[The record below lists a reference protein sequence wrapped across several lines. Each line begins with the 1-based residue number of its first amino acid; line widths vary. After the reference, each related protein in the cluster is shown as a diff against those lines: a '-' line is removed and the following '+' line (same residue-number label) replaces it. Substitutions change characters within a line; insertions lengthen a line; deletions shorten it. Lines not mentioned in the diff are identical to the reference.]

1 MSTREQDARWPA
13 AFAIA
18 GLLLSNGCAT
28 MIASQNIEGAFE
40 RTLAVEDGTLVLD
53 VHTRSGRIAVTAGE
67 PGTVSVTGR
76 IRGHAN
82 RWTPDGPGAVE
93 DRVRAIEADPPV
105 VLDGDVLRVGHL
117 ERSRHRQVGISYEV
131 VVPANTRVRARSGS
145 GSLRLAGVT
154 GAVEAKTGSGSTS
167 VTDVAGDVTVDA
179 GSGSIELTAIGGEV
193 DVRTGSGSIG
203 VTGVETALRAR
214 TGSGRIRVEGAVGDA
229 WDLTT
234 GSGSIRIDLPEDSA
248 FEIDARSRSGSV
260 RSDHPVIVS
269 GQARRGRLQGPVRGG
284 GPRVT
289 VRTGSGGIAIE

>member
-1 MSTREQDARWPA
+1 MSMRKQDARWPA
-13 AFAIA
+13 SLAVA
-18 GLLLSNGCAT
+18 GMLLSGGCAT
-28 MIASQNIEGAFE
+28 TIASQKIEGAFE
-40 RTLAVEDGTLVLD
+40 RTVAVDDGALVLD
-53 VHTRSGRIAVTAGE
+53 VRTRSGRVTVTAGE
-67 PGTVSVTGR
+67 PGTVRVTGH

-82 RWTPDGPGAVE
+82 RWTPDGAQAVE

-131 VVPANTRVRARSGS
+131 VVPANTRVRARTGS

-154 GAVEAKTGSGSTS
+154 GAVEAKTGSGSTRVS
-167 VTDVAGDVTVDA
+167 DVAGDVTVDA
-179 GSGSIELTAIGGEV
+179 GSGSIELTAVGGDI
-193 DVRTGSGSIG
+193 DVTTGSGSIG

-214 TGSGRIRVEGAVGDA
+214 TGSGRIRVEGSPGDE

-234 GSGSIRIDLPEDSA
+234 GSGSIRIDLPEDAA
-248 FEIDARSRSGSV
+248 FEVDARSRSGSV

-269 GQARRGRLQGPVRGG
+269 GKVRRGRLQGPVRGG

-289 VRTGSGGIAIE
+289 VRTGSGGITIE